1 MIAEELINQMIP
13 PLKPNDK
20 VSKAIHWM
28 EELRINHLPV
38 IENEQYRGLVSEE
51 VIYQHNEENALV
63 RDLELICTNVYVLYH
78 QHFYDILRVAIA
90 NQVQAIAVIGEEGN
104 FLGVVT
110 VNDTINA
117 FAESSFMQ
125 ESGGILVLLV
135 DQRDYSL
142 SEISRLVESN
152 NAKILSTHINYDKE
166 DNSKLRITLKI
177 NKIDLNRIVATFERF
192 NYRIIA
198 KFHSSENEEMNKDRL
213 DLLLRYLDI

>member
-13 PLKPNDK
+13 PLKPSDR
-20 VSKAIHWM
+20 VSKAMQWM

-38 IENEQYRGLVSEE
+38 IEDEQYRGLVSED
-51 VIYQHNEENALV
+51 VIYQHNEEGAMIK
-63 RDLELICTNVYVLYH
+63 DLDLICTNVYVLYH
-78 QHFYDILRVAIA
+78 QHFYEILRIAIA

-117 FAESSFMQ
+117 FAEFSFMQ

-135 DQRDYSL
+135 DHRDYSL

-152 NAKILSTHINYDKE
+152 NAKILSTHINYDK
-166 DNSKLRITLKI
+166 DDQSKLRITLKI

-198 KFHSSENEEMNKDRL
+198 KFHSSENQEMNKDRL